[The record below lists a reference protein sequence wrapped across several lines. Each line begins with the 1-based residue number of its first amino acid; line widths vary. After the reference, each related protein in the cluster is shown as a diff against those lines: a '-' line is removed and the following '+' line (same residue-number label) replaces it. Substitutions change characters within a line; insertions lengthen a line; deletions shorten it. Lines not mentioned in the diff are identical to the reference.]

1 MIQIHGN
8 YQFFYSNIK
17 LSRLE
22 DCLILMCSE
31 YKKREVKAANIIL
44 LNDEAIRDINNESLG
59 HDYYTDIITF
69 DLSED
74 LFHVETDIYI
84 SFERVK
90 ENAQTNNESN
100 KTELLRVV
108 FHGFLH
114 LMGLK
119 DKTKLESNNMRK
131 AENKYI
137 NLYLN
142 GK

>member
-1 MIQIHGN
+1 
-8 YQFFYSNIK
+8 
-17 LSRLE
+17 
-22 DCLILMCSE
+22 MCSE
-31 YKKREVKAANIIL
+31 YKKREVKSANIIL
-44 LNDEAIRDINNESLG
+44 LNDEAIRDLNNESLG

-74 LFHVETDIYI
+74 VFHVETDIYI

-90 ENAQTNNESN
+90 ENAQINHETN
-100 KTELLRVV
+100 KTELLRVIL
-108 FHGFLH
+108 HGFLH

-119 DKTKLESNNMRK
+119 DKTKLESKDMRQ

-137 NLYLN
+137 NFYLN